1 MNLMLIQN
9 EENIMPNESDN
20 VMINECMNVNSWHKI
35 YGYLYKSE
43 MYLENFDIVT
53 VCLAL

>member
-20 VMINECMNVNSWHKI
+20 VMINECMNVNS
-35 YGYLYKSE
+35 
-43 MYLENFDIVT
+43 
-53 VCLAL
+53 